1 MPALYLWTP
10 DLAVGVGEIDRQHQ
24 ELFRQIDL
32 LVGALQQGRGT
43 DRVTQVL
50 RFLEAYIVE
59 HFSAEE
65 RWMEA
70 TVYPSRKAHRAQH
83 VVFMSDFATLRRALE
98 ASGPS
103 PGLAIDVQ
111 LRCGVWL
118 REHIGRTDREL
129 GAWLSRQ
136 GQGAWV

>member
-1 MPALYLWTP
+1 M
-10 DLAVGVGEIDRQHQ
+10 
-24 ELFRQIDL
+24 
-32 LVGALQQGRGT
+32 
-43 DRVTQVL
+43 L
-50 RFLEAYIVE
+50 RFLEAYVVE

-70 TVYPSRKAHRAQH
+70 TAYPSRKAHRAQH
-83 VVFMSDFATLRRALE
+83 VIFMSDFATLGRALV
-98 ASGPS
+98 ADGAS

-111 LRCGVWL
+111 RRCGVWL
-118 REHIGRTDREL
+118 REHIGRTDRDL